1 MLSLAVTSYAYSAPA
16 TTRPNEVWGKE
27 KTEAAG
33 LVWRGNT
40 TKTPLPHLT
49 LADEVLPDAF
59 TWCNKDG
66 VNYCTMSRNQHIPQ
80 CTPPQSEPDAVA
92 PPC

>member
-1 MLSLAVTSYAYSAPA
+1 MLSLALSPLSYSAPA
-16 TTRPNEVWGKE
+16 SNARPSEVWGKE

-33 LVWRGNT
+33 IVWRGNST
-40 TKTPLPHLT
+40 SSPLPHET
-49 LADEVLPDAF
+49 LGDEALPKAF

-80 CTPPQSEPDAVA
+80 YAEIKRHT
-92 PPC
+92 